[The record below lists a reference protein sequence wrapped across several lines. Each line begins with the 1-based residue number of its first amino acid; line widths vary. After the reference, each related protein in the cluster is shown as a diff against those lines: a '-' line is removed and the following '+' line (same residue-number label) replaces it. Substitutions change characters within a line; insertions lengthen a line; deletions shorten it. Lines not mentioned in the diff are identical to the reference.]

1 MKVCAVICRNDHC
14 YASRAQKPHFC
25 VKTTKDLGKIAHSDT
40 KKPFSCSKRPKT
52 GVTKAKKRTKMPILC
67 SGASPMVGLIHSFNK
82 YGRPASLYDLF
93 WSPVRV
99 LCSALCLP
107 PRLRVSRSTLLILTH
122 RANYVNS
129 RIQRLLL
136 RISPT
141 LAESITAPLGRWGM
155 TG

>member
-1 MKVCAVICRNDHC
+1 MAGCSVRAIHRAHESLF
-14 YASRAQKPHFC
+14 YAPLGYIGVRGELQEGHFY
-25 VKTTKDLGKIAHSDT
+25 
-40 KKPFSCSKRPKT
+40 
-52 GVTKAKKRTKMPILC
+52 
-67 SGASPMVGLIHSFNK
+67 ASPMVGLIHSFNK
-82 YGRPASLYDLF
+82 YGRPASLYDF
-93 WSPVRV
+93 IRSPVWV

-136 RISPT
+136 RILPT